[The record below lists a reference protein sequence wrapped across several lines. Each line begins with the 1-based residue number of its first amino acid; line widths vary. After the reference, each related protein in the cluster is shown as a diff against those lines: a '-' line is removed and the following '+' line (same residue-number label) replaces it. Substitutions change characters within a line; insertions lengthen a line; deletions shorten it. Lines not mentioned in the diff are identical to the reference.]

1 MKNNSIL
8 FISYYFSPIKASG
21 SIRNSK
27 LAKYLS
33 LKMWQVYVLS
43 TFNDKLFK
51 KEDILGKYS
60 NNIKKYNIFTVD
72 FQTIKLLL
80 LKLNKFSKKKIIR
93 FNPFENTAEMEL
105 CEMFNMFPFNILIG
119 EGGLIYII
127 HCIFNALF
135 LIKRYRIKTIYTSYS
150 PFSDIFIGYIL
161 KLIFPHLIWIA
172 DFRDLHIDKFKKNL
186 LMKVSHVIDKKIL
199 KKADCLTTVSYGLAK
214 PLKEYN
220 SNVYVIHN
228 GFDADDMNLINIKV
242 KIKDFSFLYV
252 GALYGSRRDP
262 GILFDCIQRLIK
274 NNKSSSK
281 KIKVIYAGREGE
293 LFIKIADRYNLRG
306 VCTDLGYINR
316 KKSLKLQRNSCFL
329 IMMTWSDEK
338 SKGILSG
345 KFYEYLSS
353 GRPIICIINGDRDR
367 EIENL
372 FKITNAGIVIYTR
385 SSDSQK
391 KLKRYILKHYCKYK
405 KGNFKNNYN
414 KNIINKF
421 SYNYLAD
428 DLIALIQKVMRQSF
442 PRTDCVIF
450 QKCRGSIHRTR
461 I

>member
-1 MKNNSIL
+1 MKNNNIL
-8 FISYYFSPIKASG
+8 FITYYYSPIKASG

-33 LKMWQVYVLS
+33 LKNRQVYVLS
-43 TFNDKLFK
+43 TANNKLFK
-51 KEDILGKYS
+51 KDDILGKHQK
-60 NNIKKYNIFTVD
+60 NIKKSNIATID
-72 FQTIKLLL
+72 YQTIKLFL
-80 LKLNKFSKKKIIR
+80 LKLNKFSKKKVIN
-93 FNPFENTAEMEL
+93 FNPFENPAEMEL
-105 CEMFNMFPFNILIG
+105 CKIFNMFPFNILIG

-127 HCIFNALF
+127 HCIFKALF

-161 KLIFPHLIWIA
+161 KLIFPYLIWIA

-186 LMKVSHVIDKKIL
+186 LMKVAHVIDKKIL

-228 GFDADDMNLINIKV
+228 GFDTDDMNLINNKV
-242 KIKDFSFLYV
+242 KIKNFSFLYV

-262 GILFDCIQRLIK
+262 GILFDCIERLIK
-274 NNKSSSK
+274 NNKSSFK
-281 KIKVIYAGREGE
+281 KVKVIYAGREGE
-293 LFIKIADRYNLRG
+293 LFIKIADRYNLKG

-316 KKSLKLQRNSCFL
+316 EKSLKLQRNSCFL
-329 IMMTWSDEK
+329 IMMTWSDER

-353 GRPIICIINGDRDR
+353 GKPIICIINGSKDK

-372 FKITNAGIVIYTR
+372 FNKTNAGLVVYSNSGKSKI
-385 SSDSQK
+385 
-391 KLKRYILKHYCKYK
+391 KLKKFILEHYKRYR
-405 KGNFKNNYN
+405 N
-414 KNIINKF
+414 KNFQSNSNWKEINKF
-421 SYNYLAD
+421 SYDYLAGQF
-428 DLIALIQKVMRQSF
+428 IKIIQKSW
-442 PRTDCVIF
+442 
-450 QKCRGSIHRTR
+450 H
-461 I
+461 